1 MIISCINCLKKFE
14 VNSELIPTEGRT
26 IQCGSCNH
34 TWFFN
39 KKNQEENLNIA
50 TTVEDRP
57 RQSTDDR
64 PVNIKNTLKPNK
76 IKQKSKYDQK
86 KIDKDDYKAS
96 FNFGNFL
103 SILIVLIIS
112 FIASLI
118 VIDTFKTPLFVFFP
132 DLEFLMF
139 NFFETLKDIQLFIN
153 DLI

>member
-39 KKNQEENLNIA
+39 KKNQEESLNIV

-57 RQSTDDR
+57 VQSEDDR
-64 PVNIKNTLKPNK
+64 PVNLKNTLKPNN
-76 IKQKSKYDQK
+76 IKQKYKYDQK

-103 SILIVLIIS
+103 SILIVFIIS
-112 FIASLI
+112 FIALLI
-118 VIDTFKTPLFVFFP
+118 IIDTFKTPLFVFFP
-132 DLEFLMF
+132 NLEVLMF